1 MSKIYGAPF
10 LYIHK
15 GIWFIVLNQFYSV
28 GNDCKLQLIFLI
40 AGKIR
45 GQCNGYAR
53 QIYILKCR

>member
-1 MSKIYGAPF
+1 MVYCSKSILLRGY
-10 LYIHK
+10 L
-15 GIWFIVLNQFYSV
+15 
-28 GNDCKLQLIFLI
+28 NDCKLQLIFLI